1 MPVKQTGK
9 ASEPELI
16 DRYEDG
22 IGWLAYPEEG
32 MQRASHALRASGE
45 VYLVEPLDIPELE
58 SVIEDLGPIAGVVVL
73 LARHQRDAV
82 RIARRLDVPIHVPA
96 WVDIDDADDVTIERH
111 TDTLADTEFAIE
123 QIVDWP
129 GWREAA
135 LYDGE
140 TLVVPEAVGTGPFFL
155 APGERLGVQSVLR
168 LTPPRALE
176 QFEPERILVG
186 HGRGIDTDATAALG
200 EALDG
205 SRRNAP
211 AAWMGAV
218 RSIMG

>member
-1 MPVKQTGK
+1 VPVKQSGE
-9 ASEPELI
+9 ARDPELI

-45 VYLVEPLDIPELE
+45 VYLVDPLDVPELE
-58 SVIEDLGPIAGVVVL
+58 SVLEDLGPVAGIVVL

-82 RIARRLDVPIHVPA
+82 RIARRLEVPIHLPA
-96 WVDIDDADDVTIERH
+96 WVDIDEAGDVPIERH
-111 TDTLADTEFAIE
+111 TDTLAGTDFAIE

-129 GWREAA
+129 GWREAV

-168 LTPPRALE
+168 LTPPRALR
-176 QFEPERILVG
+176 QFDPERILVG
-186 HGRGIDTDATAALG
+186 HGRGIHTDASAALAD
-200 EALDG
+200 ALDG

-211 AAWMGAV
+211 GVWLDAL
-218 RSIMG
+218 RSMIG